1 MARRPIEINYI
12 NASTYQLDNITSTT
26 LKKLKEKFSFTPPG
40 YKFNPKFR
48 LMGLSAVKVF
58 LVKSDRTFPQG
69 LIFDVVDELEKM
81 GKDVVIDEK
90 IIEKYSSLLKHIKV
104 DKDMFSHIEY
114 NGKPV
119 ELRDY
124 QVKAIKKAFKY
135 RNGILNLSTG
145 AGKCLGGD
153 TKIRVKI
160 NSST

>member
-1 MARRPIEINYI
+1 MSRPVEIKFI
-12 NASTYQLDNITSTT
+12 NSAIYQLDNITSTT
-26 LKKLKEKFSFTPPG
+26 LKKLKDKFSFTPPG

-48 LMGLSAVKVF
+48 LMGLSSVKV
-58 LVKSDRTFPQG
+58 SMIRADRTFPQG
-69 LIFDVVDELEKM
+69 LVFDIIEELEKM
-81 GKDVVIDEK
+81 GKEVVVDDR
-90 IIEKYSSLLKHIKV
+90 IIEDANTRFQNIKV

-114 NGKPV
+114 KGNPV

-153 TKIRVKI
+153 MKIKVKI
-160 NSST
+160 DDK